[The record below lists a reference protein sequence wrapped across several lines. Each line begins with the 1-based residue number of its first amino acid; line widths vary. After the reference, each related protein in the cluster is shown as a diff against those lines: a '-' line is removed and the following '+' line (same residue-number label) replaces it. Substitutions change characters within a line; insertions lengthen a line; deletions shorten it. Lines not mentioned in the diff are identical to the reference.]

1 MNKYK
6 KLKQQIEFEIKCCID
21 EINESNPESKQIPD
35 DISLVK
41 FIGDY
46 DHIDMYDRGCL
57 YAYLSMRS
65 AIKHIEEA

>member
-6 KLKQQIEFEIKCCID
+6 KLKQQVNFEIECCID
-21 EINESNPESKQIPD
+21 DINRSNPESKQIPY
-35 DISLVK
+35 DITLVK

-57 YAYLSMRS
+57 YAYLSIKS
-65 AIKHIEEA
+65 AIDHIEKG